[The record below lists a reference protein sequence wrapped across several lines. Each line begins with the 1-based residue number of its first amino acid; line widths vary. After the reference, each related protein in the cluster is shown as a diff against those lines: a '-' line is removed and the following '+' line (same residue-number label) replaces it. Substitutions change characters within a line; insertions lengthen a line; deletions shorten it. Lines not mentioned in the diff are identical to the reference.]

1 MIVTL
6 VIATALYGL
15 YRYRI
20 KNLLAIQ
27 RIREKIAADFHDDI
41 GSALSSISIFSE
53 VADTQLEEK
62 LPHEQTREIINH
74 ISFYSR
80 TMLDAMDDIIW
91 AVNPRND
98 HFNDLAVR
106 MREFAIPLLEAKNI
120 HFDIHIDE
128 NILNARIKMEARKN
142 VFLVF
147 KECINNIIKHSGC
160 SAMKLSVTKLN
171 SQLEL
176 VITDNG
182 KGFDI
187 NAPSTRNG
195 LKNMKK
201 RAEEINGAITITSSP
216 GEGTVTR
223 LLINIV

>member
-1 MIVTL
+1 
-6 VIATALYGL
+6 
-15 YRYRI
+15 
-20 KNLLAIQ
+20 
-27 RIREKIAADFHDDI
+27 
-41 GSALSSISIFSE
+41 
-53 VADTQLEEK
+53 
-62 LPHEQTREIINH
+62 
-74 ISFYSR
+74 
-80 TMLDAMDDIIW
+80 
-91 AVNPRND
+91 
-98 HFNDLAVR
+98 
-106 MREFAIPLLEAKNI
+106 
-120 HFDIHIDE
+120 
-128 NILNARIKMEARKN
+128 
-142 VFLVF
+142 
-147 KECINNIIKHSGC
+147 
-160 SAMKLSVTKLN
+160 MKLSVTKLN